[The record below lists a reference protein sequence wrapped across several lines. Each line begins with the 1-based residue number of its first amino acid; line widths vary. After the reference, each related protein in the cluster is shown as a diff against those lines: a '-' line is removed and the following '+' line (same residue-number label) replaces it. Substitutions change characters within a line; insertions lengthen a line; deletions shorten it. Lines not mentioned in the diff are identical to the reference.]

1 MRLLCVLVICIHLSS
16 SKSIDGNGSGNGKS
30 YFFKMRQNS
39 TDFIV
44 TSRISNRGQIQEDF
58 KELQAPV
65 IVKSRAY
72 ETTGLGN
79 DSDMPSQE
87 SEDSDEK
94 SSEDVPIHDNPHDL
108 IIDANTTI
116 IEGSLPD
123 NILESIIPDTIISND
138 TLKTAQDIQENILE
152 DIASGLK
159 VANESLVR
167 NFEEIK
173 ESILESISP
182 GVNIS
187 NETVAEAVDDRSW
200 KNLMEQ
206 IFKALDPKVV
216 AAFMEKVTKF
226 GEKCMAE
233 THATSDDVG
242 QIMAHQIPESHE
254 GKCMVSCVYKAFK
267 IQNEDG
273 SMNPD
278 ETLKLMEKV
287 KESDAELYE
296 KLMKVFTTCQGK
308 KELIV
313 DDPCVTA
320 VNVGACAVTEGKAA
334 GITSEM
340 FGM

>member
-1 MRLLCVLVICIHLSS
+1 MKLLCVLVIYFHLSS
-16 SKSIDGNGSGNGKS
+16 SKSIDGNLNGNGKS

-44 TSRISNRGQIQEDF
+44 TSRIANRGQLQEDF

-72 ETTGLGN
+72 ETTCLGN
-79 DSDMPSQE
+79 DCKE
-87 SEDSDEK
+87 SEESDEQ
-94 SSEDVPIHDNPHDL
+94 SSDIQDLPHD
-108 IIDANTTI
+108 IILDTNTTI
-116 IEGSLPD
+116 IEGNLPD
-123 NILESIIPDTIISND
+123 SILESVIPDTILSND
-138 TLKTAQDIQENILE
+138 TLKAAEEIQENILE

-159 VANESLVR
+159 AANESIVK
-167 NFEEIK
+167 NYEEIK

-182 GVNIS
+182 AVNVS
-187 NETVAEAVDDRSW
+187 KENVAEDVNDRSW

-206 IFKALDPKVV
+206 IFKALDPKIV
-216 AAFMEKVTKF
+216 ASFMEKVTKF

-233 THATSDDVG
+233 TKATSDDVAR
-242 QIMAHQIPESHE
+242 IIAHQIPETHE

-273 SMNPD
+273 TMNSD
-278 ETLKLMEKV
+278 ETLKLMERI

-296 KLMKVFTTCQGK
+296 NLIKVFKICHGK
-308 KELIV
+308 PELIV
-313 DDPCVTA
+313 ADPCLTA
-320 VNVGACAVTEGKAA
+320 VNVGTCAVTEGKAL
-334 GITSEM
+334 GIKSEL